1 MVYRNLPYIKYITI
15 SNCSIFCGEQTAV
28 KFNNY
33 LIVAHWL
40 NIFCKRGGVI
50 WRNCYQRNVNVT
62 QLFPYA
68 LSYSGVYRPGKL
80 ANE

>member
-1 MVYRNLPYIKYITI
+1 LVRNDVPQLAIYQIVAFLWRTDCYKI
-15 SNCSIFCGEQTAV
+15 NLLV
-28 KFNNY
+28 
-33 LIVAHWL
+33 VAHWL
-40 NIFCKRGGVI
+40 NMLCKQGGVK